1 MVSFQCVLR
10 CPLTA
15 ADMEKH
21 SFTFI
26 CNSLTHCTACNSL
39 CVMWGRRADVFIY
52 CGRHVPLIC
61 IHFIQICSV
70 HLLVEKPN
78 MYSKI
83 LTQQQKCWDTNQFS
97 SDDQK
102 IIACSCRYSDD
113 WSVQWHDNLVLNWF
127 IWESVDRSKSL
138 LQGLTGQRQ
147 TW

>member
-1 MVSFQCVLR
+1 MRIWCVSMRINKNRRMASPSGNATSKSCTKKTYCLSVVSFQCVLR

-83 LTQQQKCWDTNQFS
+83 LTQQQKCRDTNQFS
-97 SDDQK
+97 SDNQK
-102 IIACSCRYSDD
+102 IIASSC
-113 WSVQWHDNLVLNWF
+113 Q
-127 IWESVDRSKSL
+127 
-138 LQGLTGQRQ
+138 
-147 TW
+147 